1 MTTRAFQPA
10 RLRSALSDDVAGGGV
25 RPARGVRPALA
36 CLAASSLLL
45 SACQAT
51 LDLTVHEQGTY
62 DLTMR
67 MTDDTG
73 TTLTSPDSCSDL
85 VDPSLVAE
93 LGEGAQVSARV
104 VDSSKDSVTCDL
116 FITSRPVA
124 DSAGDGALVWRDG
137 DRFSVN
143 LTSLAN
149 LSTSTTTPSS
159 GSSANSPSAVP
170 GSGAGGS
177 DSEQSGSA
185 GTSGSSN
192 AQPEADSVAT
202 DAALLT
208 AELSVTF
215 PGAVIESTGGN
226 VSGRTVTWQS
236 NKDDITEL
244 RASGY
249 AAPEQGLSWWQQHA
263 TATLAIGA
271 AAVVMLAVATLLA
284 TTRRRRSSTEGA
296 EASRDRAVWPQ

>member
-1 MTTRAFQPA
+1 M
-10 RLRSALSDDVAGGGV
+10 
-25 RPARGVRPALA
+25 
-36 CLAASSLLL
+36 L

-73 TTLTSPDSCSDL
+73 TTLTSPESCSEL
-85 VDPSLVAE
+85 VDPNLVAE
-93 LGEGAQVSARV
+93 LGEGAQVSART
-104 VDSSKDSVTCDL
+104 VDSGKDSLTCEL
-116 FITSRPVA
+116 SITGRPVA
-124 DSAGDGALVWRDG
+124 DSASDGALVWREGERYSID
-137 DRFSVN
+137 

-149 LSTSTTTPSS
+149 IPSPTTTPSS
-159 GSSANSPSAVP
+159 GSSANSPSAAP
-170 GSGAGGS
+170 GNEASSGDATRGNTDGAGTTDGIGSGAGGS

-226 VSGRTVTWQS
+226 ISSRTVTWRS
-236 NKDDITEL
+236 TKDDITEL

-263 TATLAIGA
+263 TTTLAIGA
-271 AAVVMLAVATLLA
+271 AAIVTLAVAALLA

-296 EASRDRAVWPQ
+296 VASRGRAVWPQ